1 MRYESFKIINY
12 KGIIETDIRIYSGL
26 SPFIGVN
33 ESGKSTILEAI
44 TSFDKDN
51 DILYSGQFVR
61 YDLIKSKFNR
71 NDNPKI
77 IADIEL
83 DEVEA
88 EEFIKLLFKEL
99 IVIRDKPFDL
109 FYSTRFDEDDN
120 TTYFLNVTPQL
131 WESIKEPLLDVIDN
145 ITFTQKPPKLK
156 IQREFDFEGAKYKLL
171 LGDNDIFDI
180 AFNINKNK
188 RIKLKNSKI
197 PIIEVLLNNGEK
209 YYLKKELLANSTYII
224 EYILDL
230 LPPIIYIDDFKDMIP
245 NQINRSDNEQYDR
258 IKYIACNMIDMD
270 ITESDFDK
278 LDSFSSA
285 DQSTILEQ
293 ISKIINE
300 HIGRAWNENHILK
313 SSNQDNLFRI
323 EIKLEYRESC
333 FEFLIRDID
342 KEGNIKSTYN
352 FTQRSKGFKWYFNYL
367 FKVSFNKKIAR
378 CNTFIDSKQE
388 RVILLDEPGVYLH
401 AAFQKELLRLLK
413 HDAEVQKSN
422 IIYTTHLENLL
433 SPDII
438 NINTINIVSKST
450 KGIMVETINNSKGP
464 KLCGSFDPIWNAIH
478 LKSFPTDISGKNI
491 VVVEGLTDM
500 IILKLLQEKNLL
512 NSDIVILPAGG
523 APFQNTLIALC
534 LGLSTRVLL
543 LFDNDGEGSTA
554 CNNIKDKFGDISR
567 TLSEIVPNEC
577 SNVTDLESLY
587 NEAEI
592 TLIKVPLKA
601 NLISLYYENK
611 ENNKRKKFLR
621 LLVKNESFK
630 LLARNINDYFGLKP

>member
-1 MRYESFKIINY
+1 MRYESFKIVNY

-285 DQSTILEQ
+285 CLLYTSPSPRDRSV
-293 ISKIINE
+293 S
-300 HIGRAWNENHILK
+300 RMP
-313 SSNQDNLFRI
+313 SS
-323 EIKLEYRESC
+323 
-333 FEFLIRDID
+333 
-342 KEGNIKSTYN
+342 
-352 FTQRSKGFKWYFNYL
+352 
-367 FKVSFNKKIAR
+367 A
-378 CNTFIDSKQE
+378 
-388 RVILLDEPGVYLH
+388 
-401 AAFQKELLRLLK
+401 
-413 HDAEVQKSN
+413 
-422 IIYTTHLENLL
+422 
-433 SPDII
+433 
-438 NINTINIVSKST
+438 
-450 KGIMVETINNSKGP
+450 
-464 KLCGSFDPIWNAIH
+464 
-478 LKSFPTDISGKNI
+478 
-491 VVVEGLTDM
+491 
-500 IILKLLQEKNLL
+500 
-512 NSDIVILPAGG
+512 
-523 APFQNTLIALC
+523 
-534 LGLSTRVLL
+534 
-543 LFDNDGEGSTA
+543 
-554 CNNIKDKFGDISR
+554 
-567 TLSEIVPNEC
+567 
-577 SNVTDLESLY
+577 
-587 NEAEI
+587 
-592 TLIKVPLKA
+592 
-601 NLISLYYENK
+601 
-611 ENNKRKKFLR
+611 
-621 LLVKNESFK
+621 
-630 LLARNINDYFGLKP
+630 